1 MGLFQCEIH
10 TVKAQCTSISTFRI
24 CLLGDALSRIQIQT
38 FTKSLLLGQ
47 IRGWHIDSAVGSDCS
62 KFGSSAFP
70 WLGFSRATMENSLD
84 SSSALNPKD
93 EKVLEHETCQNDK
106 DSEDSKSAVIKESG
120 DGDKPNDEE
129 SSGKLSKRAQKRAE
143 RMLRRKERKEAR
155 KGQLRD
161 IRAKK
166 LIEKRQDRERALAHL
181 TEAEREA
188 ELSKR
193 KERLHAFR
201 AEEREYRENVRKR
214 LREKTKFNVCVD
226 LGWNNDMSEKE
237 RKSLCRQLTYSYNSI
252 RKCAEEGRTPF
263 SLSICGLDDGMA
275 QMLTHVASGWE
286 SWPLDIK
293 TERLEDFHEIGRIV
307 YLTHDATEVLDE
319 LDEKDVYVI
328 GGIVD
333 RNRLKG
339 ATMEKA
345 KRLGVRA
352 AKLNLDE
359 NVAIT
364 HGTPVLTVNHCVDI
378 LLNAANGM
386 SWAASYLR
394 VLPSRKGVK
403 SVEQ

>member
-1 MGLFQCEIH
+1 
-10 TVKAQCTSISTFRI
+10 
-24 CLLGDALSRIQIQT
+24 
-38 FTKSLLLGQ
+38 
-47 IRGWHIDSAVGSDCS
+47 
-62 KFGSSAFP
+62 
-70 WLGFSRATMENSLD
+70 MENSPD
-84 SSSALNPKD
+84 PSSALNPKV
-93 EKVLEHETCQNDK
+93 EKVSKHEA
-106 DSEDSKSAVIKESG
+106 SEDDNGSEDTKSAVKKESG
-120 DGDKPNDEE
+120 DAGKPDGEE
-129 SSGKLSKRAQKRAE
+129 SSGKLSKRAQKRAKRE
-143 RMLRRKERKEAR
+143 QRRKELKEAR
-155 KGQLRD
+155 KVQSRE

-166 LIEKRQDRERALAHL
+166 LIEKRRDRERALAHL

-201 AEEREYRENVRKR
+201 AEEREHRENVRKR

-252 RKCAEEGRTPF
+252 RKCAEEGRIPF

-275 QMLTHVASGWE
+275 QMLTHVASGWG

-293 TERLEDFHEIGRIV
+293 TEQLEDFHEISRIV
-307 YLTHDATEVLDE
+307 YLTHDATEVLDK
-319 LDEKDVYVI
+319 LDEKDIYVI

-378 LLNAANGM
+378 LLNAVNGM
-386 SWAASYLR
+386 SWAESYLR